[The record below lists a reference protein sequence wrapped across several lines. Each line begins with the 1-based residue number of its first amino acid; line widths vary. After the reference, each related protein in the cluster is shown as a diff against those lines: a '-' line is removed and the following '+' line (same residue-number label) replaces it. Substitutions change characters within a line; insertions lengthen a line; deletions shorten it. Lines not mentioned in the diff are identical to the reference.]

1 MLPGRYIKDSLTETM
16 NPSGIEL
23 KCGHKIKRA
32 NAFLKIFLEWVV
44 LLRKYSF
51 LSEKLSVS
59 NPFNIQSLDKI
70 FSLFSRPNFL
80 VKSLEMW
87 FIIAKTQHTFITPF
101 SSKSRIRTNARE
113 SYVIRT
119 TVFVLWAW
127 RLA

>member
-1 MLPGRYIKDSLTETM
+1 MLPGRYIKHSLTETV
-16 NPSGIEL
+16 NHPELSLNVGIKLREQML
-23 KCGHKIKRA
+23 
-32 NAFLKIFLEWVV
+32 FLRFLEWVV
-44 LLRKYSF
+44 LLGKYSF

-70 FSLFSRPNFL
+70 FSLSSRPNFL

-113 SYVIRT
+113 SYVIGT
-119 TVFVLWAW
+119 TVFVFWAW